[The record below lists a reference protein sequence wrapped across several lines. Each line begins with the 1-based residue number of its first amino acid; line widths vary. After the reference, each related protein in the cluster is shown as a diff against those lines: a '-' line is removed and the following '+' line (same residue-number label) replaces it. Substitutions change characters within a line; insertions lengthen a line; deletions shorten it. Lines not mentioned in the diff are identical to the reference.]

1 MSNKKDSRTKAFD
14 AVKGNQKGFKS
25 NKSRQSLVIAIF
37 VVIILIL
44 AALSTLIISKVID
57 KLGTEKP
64 IIPDP
69 PSLPENY
76 TEKVQD
82 QGDIHI
88 GNLLIMNENN
98 KFQYDTNK
106 LGLGNPKDLEDPLK
120 LPDGFINLW
129 HYKNTTQYGS
139 NDASTKITING
150 NLVPTYQLGGLA
162 VSIVVEENTLNEFNR
177 MLMDYCNQLSHKV
190 YEDDNTNSASG
201 LNIAWG
207 WSDEETLISDVEKL
221 GKAFYD
227 HAMGTTL
234 TLTKQVA
241 NNEPK
246 PLTRAMFKSDFKWI
260 YDNAYKYG
268 FIVRYPD
275 DCECGMHENTTERVH
290 LRYVGVEH
298 AYYMKTNNL
307 CLEEYV
313 SLLREQYKFSGEHLT
328 FTVDGKSYEIYY
340 YASSGSRT
348 HVPVPKNDEYT
359 ISGNNMDGFIVT
371 VTK

>member
-69 PSLPENY
+69 PSLPDNY

-82 QGDIHI
+82 QGDIQI
-88 GNLLIMNENN
+88 GNLLIMNGQYEFN
-98 KFQYDTNK
+98 YDTNK
-106 LGLGNPKDLEDPLK
+106 LVINSKEDLVYQDK
-120 LPDGFINLW
+120 LPDGLINVYD
-129 HYKNTTQYGS
+129 YKRQESHNAY
-139 NDASTKITING
+139 TKINING
-150 NLVPTYQLGGLA
+150 ILVPTYQLGPEGM
-162 VSIVVEENTLNEFNR
+162 SIVVEENTLNAFNKM
-177 MLMDYCNQLSHKV
+177 MLDYCNQLNS
-190 YEDDNTNSASG
+190 YAYSDSDRENSASG

-207 WSDEETLISDVEKL
+207 WSDKESLNNDLTSYGSV
-221 GKAFYD
+221 FYD
-227 HAMGTTL
+227 HSMGTTVSL
-234 TLTKQVA
+234 YYQKF
-241 NNEPK
+241 NNEQVR
-246 PLTRAMFKSDFKWI
+246 LTQSMLKSNFKWI
-260 YDNAYKYG
+260 DENAHQYG
-268 FIVRYPD
+268 FILRYPN
-275 DCECGMHENTTERVH
+275 DCNCKIHEDLTDRVQ
-290 LRYVGVEH
+290 LRYVGVAH
-298 AYYMKTNNL
+298 ATYMKQNNL

-313 SLLREQYKFSGEHLT
+313 SLIREQHKFSGEHLT